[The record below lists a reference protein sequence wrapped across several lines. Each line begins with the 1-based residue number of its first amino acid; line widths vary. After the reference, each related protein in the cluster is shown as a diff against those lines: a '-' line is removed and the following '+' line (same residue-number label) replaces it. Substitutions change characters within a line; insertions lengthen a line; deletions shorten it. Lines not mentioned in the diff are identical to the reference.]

1 MQTIVNIPAGWTITE
16 YALGYNQLLDDMKSK
31 KYTWREEKY
40 ELFTGETPQ
49 TRIGFHL
56 QADLNEGSV
65 DLKPFQIRTFKLTRT
80 V

>member
-16 YALGYNQLLDDMKSK
+16 YALGYNQLLDEMTSK

-40 ELFTGETPQ
+40 ELFTGKTPVKHA
-49 TRIGFHL
+49 GFHL
-56 QADLNEGSV
+56 QGDLSDGAV

>member
-1 MQTIVNIPAGWTITE
+1 
-16 YALGYNQLLDDMKSK
+16 MKSK

-49 TRIGFHL
+49 TRLGFHL